1 MLSQQLF
8 KRIKIILPVFL
19 AITFVNACKK
29 KVDLN
34 FDKNLNLKTK
44 DIRNTAFDEFFA
56 IERTHI
62 LDYSEF
68 IPSLDKA
75 ISTSNYI
82 FAFDK
87 YKANKLFRI
96 EKESGGTIAIGREG
110 EGPGEYLDMVDFDV
124 IEEENK
130 LIIADN
136 SNGFIKLL
144 YYDLEGA
151 FTSEH
156 LFEGITADYFAVLKD
171 GNLLFHTEGQC
182 YDEQCYDFV
191 ITNQKGEILS
201 KYSKTPP
208 ILSEYW
214 IEQHKPLF
222 RTEDGRIIGSS
233 YSNTS
238 IYVFESAQKIEKY
251 EIGAE
256 DQIITQEHLD
266 KMDIEEDIF
275 EKMTDSFKFYFPENP
290 IQIGDNLIFSLEY
303 RGNIITALYNL
314 STGQNHLIHSFS
326 GGILNLNTNF
336 KIIGAEG
343 EHLMILIDSEHLL
356 ASNSKEEIEENLK
369 IEFEKLQQPIIATVA
384 IKH

>member
-1 MLSQQLF
+1 M
-8 KRIKIILPVFL
+8 KISNSILIVSL
-19 AITFVNACKK
+19 LITACS
-29 KVDLN
+29 LEN
-34 FDKNLNLKTK
+34 NLQEEELPISKNLNLETK
-44 DIRNTAFDEFFA
+44 SIRNTAFDEFFT

-82 FAFDK
+82 FSFDK

-96 EKESGGTIAIGREG
+96 EKESGNTIAIGREG

-151 FTSEH
+151 FTSER

-182 YDEQCYDFV
+182 YDEQCFDFV
-191 ITNQKGEILS
+191 ITNQEGEILS
-201 KYSKTPP
+201 NYSRTPA

-238 IYVFESAQKIEKY
+238 IYVFESAQKVEKY
-251 EIGAE
+251 EIGTE
-256 DQIITQEHLD
+256 DQFIKKDFLD
-266 KMDIEEDIF
+266 KLDIEDDIF
-275 EKMTDSFKFYFPENP
+275 EEVIESFKFYFPENP

-314 STGQNHLIHSFS
+314 STGENHLIHSFS
-326 GGILNLNTNF
+326 GGIFNLNATF
-336 KIIGAEG
+336 KIIGVEDD
-343 EHLMILIDSEHLL
+343 MVVILLNSEHLL
-356 ASNSKEEIEENLK
+356 ANNTIEEIKENLK
-369 IEFEKLQQPIIATVA
+369 IESQNLEQPILAKAKLNI
-384 IKH
+384 IK